1 MNRPP
6 PPARTSRELREA
18 NRRFYDA
25 LWTGARLVAPERFNT
40 WPLLSPLVA
49 RARRRLEVGAG
60 LRPRLPIAGTHFVD
74 ISAPA
79 LARLAELGANA
90 VLAPVTSLPFPDGAF
105 DLVCALDIVEHV
117 GDDDRAL
124 AELARVAAP
133 GGTLLVSAPLH
144 AALWTA
150 FDELVGHHCRYE
162 PERLV
167 AKLAAHGLAVER
179 SAAYGMAPRSSRLL
193 DLGMWYL
200 KHRREWALWWYNR
213 MFMPLAVRFEKAL
226 AVAPGMIDTAN
237 VSEILLV
244 CRREAPRDS
253 GDPEGR

>member
-1 MNRPP
+1 MGPP
-6 PPARTSRELREA
+6 SPARTGRELREA

-25 LWTGARLVAPERFNT
+25 LWADVRLVEPERFNT
-40 WPLLSPLVA
+40 WPLLRPLVA
-49 RARRRLEVGAG
+49 QARRRLEVGAG

-79 LARLAELGANA
+79 LARLRSRGASA
-90 VLAPVTSLPFPDGAF
+90 VLAPVTALPFPDGAF

-117 GDDDRAL
+117 ADDDRAV

-133 GGTLLVSAPLH
+133 GGALLVSAPLH
-144 AALWTA
+144 PALWTA
-150 FDELVGHHCRYE
+150 FDDFVGHYCRYE

-167 AKLAAHGLAVER
+167 AKLAAHGFAVER

-193 DLGMWYL
+193 ELGVWWL
-200 KHRREWALWWYNR
+200 THRREQAMWWYNR
-213 MFMPLAVRFEKAL
+213 VIMPLAVRFEKVL
-226 AVAPGMIDTAN
+226 TVAPGMIDTTN

-244 CRREAPRDS
+244 CRR
-253 GDPEGR
+253 G

>member
-1 MNRPP
+1 MSPTL

-25 LWTGARLVAPERFNT
+25 LWADVRLVEPERFNT
-40 WPLLSPLVA
+40 WPLLRPLVA
-49 RARRRLEVGAG
+49 HARRRLEVGAG
-60 LRPRLPIAGTHFVD
+60 MRPRLPIAGTYFAD

-79 LARLAELGANA
+79 LARLAARGANA
-90 VLAPVTSLPFPDGAF
+90 TLAQITALPFPDGAF

-117 GDDDRAL
+117 SDDDRAL

-133 GGTLLVSAPLH
+133 GGALLVSAPLH
-144 AALWTA
+144 PALWTA
-150 FDELVGHHCRYE
+150 FDEFVGHHCRYE

-167 AKLAAHGLAVER
+167 AKLAAQGLAVER

-193 DLGMWYL
+193 DLGVWWL
-200 KHRREWALWWYNR
+200 THRREQALWWYNR
-213 MFMPLAVRFEKAL
+213 VFMPLAVRFEKAL

-244 CRREAPRDS
+244 CRREAVAFPLAR
-253 GDPEGR
+253 G